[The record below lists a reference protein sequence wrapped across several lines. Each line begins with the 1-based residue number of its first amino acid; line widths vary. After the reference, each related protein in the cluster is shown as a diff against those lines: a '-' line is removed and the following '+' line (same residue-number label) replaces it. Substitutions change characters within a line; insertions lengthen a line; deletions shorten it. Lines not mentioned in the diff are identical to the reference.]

1 MSRKKDKDMD
11 LGLSD
16 AELFLADALSDGWD
30 DEEVGS
36 DKFGGSDKLGG
47 SDNTDNTN
55 TPQEPTLTPTPSPSS
70 YAPAPPLK
78 ESIYLAMRVE
88 GGRIEIEG
96 EPNDYL
102 LGVAEWVLGD
112 FRLGLELKLREMK
125 ENSND

>member
-1 MSRKKDKDMD
+1 MSRKREKDMD

-30 DEEVGS
+30 DEEAGS
-36 DKFGGSDKLGG
+36 DKFGGSD
-47 SDNTDNTN
+47 NT
-55 TPQEPTLTPTPSPSS
+55 QEPTPTPTPTPTPSPSS